1 VSMRSPLHITVF
13 LLASIVAVG
22 CPGGDDGV
30 MDTEATGSDTGID
43 ADPVFPADY
52 DATYVEVRNCR
63 GSGDHDLNNI
73 RILADPAALGPYEGR
88 TDPFPE
94 GAVVLKEEYDFG
106 DLTCE
111 GPIKQWTV
119 MQKLA
124 EGSSD
129 ETLGWAW
136 QRVDAD
142 RSVLDEDE
150 PRCIACHTSCGM
162 PPDGYDWTCALP

>member
-1 VSMRSPLHITVF
+1 MHVGSSFALLV
-13 LLASIVAVG
+13 LASLVAVG
-22 CPGGDDGV
+22 CPAGDDAGGV
-30 MDTEATGSDTGID
+30 DESGSGTTGID
-43 ADPVFPADY
+43 AEPFFPEDY

-73 RILADPAALGPYEGR
+73 RILADPAALEPYEGR
-88 TDPFPE
+88 MLPFPE
-94 GAVVLKEEYDFG
+94 GAVVLKAEYDFG

-119 MQKLA
+119 MKKLA
-124 EGSSD
+124 EGSAD
-129 ETLGWAW
+129 DTLGWAW

-142 RSVLDEDE
+142 REVLEEDP
-150 PRCIACHTSCGM
+150 PRCIACHTGCGK